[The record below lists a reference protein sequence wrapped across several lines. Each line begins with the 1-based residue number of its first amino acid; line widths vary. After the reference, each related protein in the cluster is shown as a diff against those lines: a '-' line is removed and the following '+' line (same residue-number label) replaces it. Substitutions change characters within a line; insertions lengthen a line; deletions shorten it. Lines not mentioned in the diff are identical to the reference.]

1 MPPFHIKT
9 ERQISQIA
17 RGDSVFR
24 SSSNRSEQC
33 QPFELCV
40 LQEGSRA
47 ANALFLRNHGDKT
60 ALIHFLGVI
69 DVP

>member
-40 LQEGSRA
+40 LQEGSRRQRSSYA
-47 ANALFLRNHGDKT
+47 SIDKT
-60 ALIHFLGVI
+60 ALVHFLGVV